1 VTSLEANEKVEF
13 ESGPLIAGSILVGMG
28 ALLAFIGFVIGG
40 LHATRQAI
48 RWMASLEHP
57 PAEVAKSKWSQF
69 VAASSA
75 GANAWK
81 DSGTSVPSR
90 G

>member
-1 VTSLEANEKVEF
+1 MTSVEANEKVGF
-13 ESGPLIAGSILVGMG
+13 ESGPLIAASILVGVG

-40 LHATRQAI
+40 LHAIGQAM
-48 RWMASLEHP
+48 RWLERLERP
-57 PAEVAKSKWSQF
+57 PSEVAKSKWSQF
-69 VAASSA
+69 IAASTA

-81 DSGTSVPSR
+81 NSATSVPSR